1 MKSMTAY
8 GRAIVETEL
17 GEYLVEI
24 HSVNRKNLEMQVY
37 LPRHFLQL
45 EIALRK
51 KVSSLIQRGHVTLR
65 ITKHSSQA
73 DSSINLPN
81 TEDLQYL
88 KKSLND
94 LGESLGYQMKDL
106 PFTFLLE
113 TYKNQPLDKKFDTK
127 KLQCRLE
134 KGIEIAGKDFDK
146 MRSLEGDHLA
156 KDFALRLSN
165 IEKNMNKIAS
175 VAPEAP
181 EKYREKLLQKL
192 SELQSNISIDED
204 RIAKEMIF
212 FADRIDITEELVRLG
227 SHIEQFKGY
236 FSSKE
241 EKMGKTLEF
250 LIQEMQ
256 REANTICSKSQGV
269 SIVNDALSIKSE
281 IEKIKEQVLNIQ

>member
-37 LPRHFLQL
+37 LPKHFLQL

-51 KVSSLIQRGHVTLR
+51 KVSNLIQRGHVTLR

-81 TEDLQYL
+81 TEDLQRL
-88 KKSLND
+88 QKSLND
-94 LGESLGYQMKDL
+94 LGESLGYQKEDL

-113 TYKNQPLDKKFDTK
+113 TYKSQPVDKKFDSK
-127 KLQCRLE
+127 KLQGDLE
-134 KGIEIAGKDFDK
+134 NGIEIAGNDFDK

-165 IEKNMNKIAS
+165 IEKNMNKIAG
-175 VAPEAP
+175 VAPDAP

-192 SELQSNISIDED
+192 SELQANISIDKD
-204 RIAKEMIF
+204 RIAKEVVF

-236 FSSKE
+236 FFSKE

-250 LIQEMQ
+250 LTQEMQ
-256 REANTICSKSQGV
+256 RETNTICSKSQGV